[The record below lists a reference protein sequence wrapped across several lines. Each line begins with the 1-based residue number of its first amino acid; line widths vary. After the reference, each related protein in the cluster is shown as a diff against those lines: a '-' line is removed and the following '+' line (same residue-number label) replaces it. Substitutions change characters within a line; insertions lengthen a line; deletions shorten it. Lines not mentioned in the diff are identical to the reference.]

1 MVVFNCHIDMSST
14 TKSASTKAATLPPG
28 TSNSE
33 FSRQQWLDLLRVLPP
48 SSRTNLQLALKQY
61 LDETSQ
67 GDGSE
72 TQTLNVQ
79 QSRKVPL
86 PDASTLV
93 QTATAIPNVPHDDMP
108 QNTFGTDRYLT
119 LLRQSLDLDRKPL
132 IPSPNNMLATPSLD
146 PLNGLDTLAAAAL
159 ANTNSEGSQW
169 SRLFSAF
176 PHFSTPGVPAISKR
190 ALDALGDAD
199 AIIIM
204 LVPIRPK
211 PLGAQ
216 GPRGPST
223 ALPSASNLVRVP
235 SGHCK
240 CSADRGA
247 VSGCLEALA
256 NAAPKLTH
264 LETNVTSSPAVA
276 VLQGK
281 PVPGTGMVA
290 IPITA
295 QMAPALLGGF
305 KPDLSQRQSPT
316 IRETP
321 KRLAA
326 TRAEA
331 EQAAA
336 ASVGPSPPIAA
347 VHYTA
352 ASADVSKRSRITP
365 ETVDDVDNS
374 AATTNLLLSNGAMS
388 SGAAPT
394 PALKP
399 DPENISTAYHYHPTA
414 DAQANWSVQHP
425 TASSSVS
432 TDNSRRRCRD
442 EGITDDEVARREKR
456 RERNRVAAAKCRQNR
471 QNQIEDLKARRKI
484 LEDEGTQTRQ
494 LIQNLLHEKAQ
505 LEELLKKHAHNGCPT
520 AAQYFQNGTLLLRL
534 TGSTT
539 PGACCSTPS
548 IRIIQPTNSSPQI
561 APAPP
566 PIKQEGPSQTP
577 VAFVPAQ
584 RPNTLPLVTSAKLDT
599 PTLDSATSLAAQL
612 WSPSVAAKIKTPGG
626 ESWVNSQI
634 GLPPVTAG
642 LKLDKDNGTSAATA
656 AAAAILSTPD
666 LLHQLGISLAG
677 ASTPTK
683 AIQITVTNPTT
694 SGVATDSDIK
704 VTSAS

>member
-159 ANTNSEGSQW
+159 ANTNS
-169 SRLFSAF
+169 
-176 PHFSTPGVPAISKR
+176 
-190 ALDALGDAD
+190 
-199 AIIIM
+199 
-204 LVPIRPK
+204 
-211 PLGAQ
+211 
-216 GPRGPST
+216 
-223 ALPSASNLVRVP
+223 
-235 SGHCK
+235 
-240 CSADRGA
+240 
-247 VSGCLEALA
+247 
-256 NAAPKLTH
+256 
-264 LETNVTSSPAVA
+264 ETNVTSSPAVA